1 MEGIPVT
8 EPYMKRHLH
17 MLIIDPQ
24 NDFCDLPAAYLPLDP
39 ATRQPR
45 APALPVPG
53 AHQDMQRLAGLIN
66 RGRSGL
72 TAISLTLDS
81 HHRFDIAHPTFWIAR
96 DGMPV
101 APFTQI
107 TADDVR
113 AEKYLP
119 RHPAALPLALN
130 YLDRLEAA
138 GRYQLMVWPV
148 HCEIGSWGNNVHDDV
163 RAAYGAWEEASLG
176 IVAKLAK
183 GSNPWTE
190 HYSAVMAEVP
200 YADDPDTQFN
210 TKFVNTL
217 AEADQIYV
225 AGEAGSHCVKA
236 TVEHI
241 VDHFADRFGDQAA
254 SKLVLITDCMS
265 PVTGFETQYQGFLAA
280 MRARGVQLMQAGDV
294 LPELLANAAR

>member
-1 MEGIPVT
+1 MEGIAVT
-8 EPYMKRHLH
+8 ELYMKRHLH
-17 MLIIDPQ
+17 LLVIDPQ
-24 NDFCDLPAAYLPLDP
+24 NDFCDLPASYLPQDP
-39 ATRQPR
+39 VTRQPR

-53 AHQDMQRLAGLIN
+53 AHQDMQRLAGLIH

-72 TAISLTLDS
+72 TAISITLDS

-96 DGMPV
+96 DGQPV

-107 TADDVR
+107 EAADVR

-138 GRYQLMVWPV
+138 GRYKLMVWPV

-163 RAAYGAWEEASLG
+163 RAAYGAWEQASLG

-241 VDHFADRFGDQAA
+241 ADHFGDQAA
-254 SKLVLITDCMS
+254 KLVLITDCIS
-265 PVTGFETQYQGFLAA
+265 PVTGFEAQYQGFLKA
-280 MRARGVQLMQAGDV
+280 MQARGVQLMQAGDV

>member
-1 MEGIPVT
+1 
-8 EPYMKRHLH
+8 MKRNLHL
-17 MLIIDPQ
+17 LIIDPQ
-24 NDFCDLPAAYLPLDP
+24 NDFCDLPAGYLPPDP
-39 ATRQPR
+39 VTRQPR

-53 AHQDMQRLAGLIN
+53 AHQDMQRLASLIN
-66 RGRSGL
+66 RGRAGL
-72 TAISLTLDS
+72 TAISITLDS

-96 DGMPV
+96 DGAPV
-101 APFTQI
+101 PPFTQI
-107 TADDVR
+107 TAADVR
-113 AEKYLP
+113 AEQYLP

-210 TKFVNTL
+210 TKFVDTL

-241 VDHFADRFGDQAA
+241 AGHFGDAAA

-265 PVTGFETQYQGFLAA
+265 PVTGFEAQDQGFLAA